1 MVNASWTAR
10 PRSPLSTREFWQRS
24 PPTLPNPNP
33 VGTPGGVSGIWPTSR
48 HGTRFVSPE
57 FRGGGSG
64 LGSPG
69 CRALRHTMPLRDSAE
84 PLVRF
89 SRAALPSADSP
100 RASLRGSDA
109 HRFTGSS
116 LDRAS
121 VSTVALQFPNFG
133 ADVRVQVCHLA
144 LVNPIERDAVSGQ
157 LECLLA
163 VDEKPGSLAGLFS
176 RAVQRCS
183 GLAGHPSGSR
193 DRHVSDLL
201 VAAGK
206 PTLPRSVGS

>member
-1 MVNASWTAR
+1 VILSGGSDYGTCGRSKGEVPVSKEGDAR
-10 PRSPLSTREFWQRS
+10 LNLSDRRATKWLTRVGQHAPRSPLSTREFWQRS

-69 CRALRHTMPLRDSAE
+69 CRALRHTMPRRDSAE

-100 RASLRGSDA
+100 RASLRGSTLIA
-109 HRFTGSS
+109 SPARRSTALPSQPSLCNSRILARMCGCRFVI
-116 LDRAS
+116 L
-121 VSTVALQFPNFG
+121 
-133 ADVRVQVCHLA
+133 
-144 LVNPIERDAVSGQ
+144 
-157 LECLLA
+157 
-163 VDEKPGSLAGLFS
+163 
-176 RAVQRCS
+176 
-183 GLAGHPSGSR
+183 PS
-193 DRHVSDLL
+193 
-201 VAAGK
+201 
-206 PTLPRSVGS
+206 